1 MPQPLRL
8 VWRQL
13 PGLFSYPKTIL
24 EEDTADYDAYWK
36 EKRGGAL
43 GELSPFQEKRASLVA
58 ELIETNAT
66 VLDIGCGDGAVLN
79 YLREQKQ
86 IEPWGIDKS
95 EIALAQAK
103 ESGVKTIMGDLRDPR
118 VLEAIPEVDYITAL
132 EVLEHVPHPEE
143 LLRALA
149 PKCRKGFIVSFP
161 NTGYWL
167 HRLRLLFGRVPAQ
180 WRRHPGEHVRF
191 WTIKD
196 ARWWVQA
203 MGWELRALKTYE
215 GLRGLNKICPSW
227 FAMGI
232 VLKIQFNGRKHHT
245 VTACKGRGSDDS
257 LESV

>member
-36 EKRGGAL
+36 EKRGGSL
-43 GELSPFQEKRASLVA
+43 GELSLFQEKRASLVA
-58 ELIETNAT
+58 ELMEANAK

-86 IEPWGIDKS
+86 IEPWGIDQS

-103 ESGVKTIMGDLRDPR
+103 ESGVKTIMGDLRDPK
-118 VLEAIPEVDYITAL
+118 VLEATPEVDYITAL

-143 LLRALA
+143 LLRTLA
-149 PKCRKGFIVSFP
+149 PKCRKAFIVSFP

-215 GLRGLNKICPSW
+215 GLRGFNRIFPSW
-227 FAMGI
+227 CAMGMI
-232 VLKIQFNGRKHHT
+232 LSIRPRTNPDAQ
-245 VTACKGRGSDDS
+245 
-257 LESV
+257 

>member
-13 PGLFSYPKTIL
+13 PGLVSYPKTIL

-43 GELSPFQEKRASLVA
+43 GEFSPFQEKRARLVA
-58 ELIETNAT
+58 ELMETNAK

-86 IEPWGIDKS
+86 IEPWGVDLS
-95 EIALAQAK
+95 GTALAQA
-103 ESGVKTIMGDLRDPR
+103 EENGVKTIMGDLRDPK

-149 PKCRKGFIVSFP
+149 PKCRKAFIVSFP

-167 HRLRLLFGRVPAQ
+167 YRLRLLFGRVPAQ

-196 ARWWVQA
+196 ARWWIEA
-203 MGWELRALKTYE
+203 MGWELEQLKCYE
-215 GLRGLNKICPSW
+215 GLDGFNRICPSW
-227 FAMGI
+227 GSMGI
-232 VLKIQFNGRKHHT
+232 VVKLKPR
-245 VTACKGRGSDDS
+245 S
-257 LESV
+257 

>member
-13 PGLFSYPKTIL
+13 PGLVSYPKTIL

-43 GELSPFQEKRASLVA
+43 GEFSPFQEKRARLVA
-58 ELIETNAT
+58 ELMETNAK

-86 IEPWGIDKS
+86 IEPWGVDLS
-95 EIALAQAK
+95 GTALAQA
-103 ESGVKTIMGDLRDPR
+103 EENGVKTIMGDLRDPK

-149 PKCRKGFIVSFP
+149 PKCRKAFIVSFP

-167 HRLRLLFGRVPAQ
+167 YRLRLLFGRVPAQ

-196 ARWWVQA
+196 ARWWVKA
-203 MGWELRALKTYE
+203 MGWELKELKCYE
-215 GLRGLNKICPSW
+215 GLNGFNRICPSLCS
-227 FAMGI
+227 MGI
-232 VLKIQFNGRKHHT
+232 VMKIARSK
-245 VTACKGRGSDDS
+245 K
-257 LESV
+257 